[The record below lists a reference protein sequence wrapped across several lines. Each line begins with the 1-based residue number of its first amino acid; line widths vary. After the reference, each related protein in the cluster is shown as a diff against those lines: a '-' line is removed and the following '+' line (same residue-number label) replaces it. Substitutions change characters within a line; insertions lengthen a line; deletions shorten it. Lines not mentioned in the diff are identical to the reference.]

1 MKYLDQVCG
10 LRLKTAVKIISIIGM
25 VASLI
30 GFSVA
35 VNRLTKMSTKS
46 STNETT
52 DAQNLINDT
61 SGAISEGY
69 LISNQ
74 ETGISDYSDSQET
87 TLSPDV
93 VHVSD
98 EDSTEAIVD
107 IRQTENLEEE
117 SSGSGDNIARSKRE
131 APSADNGTS
140 EGLVQ
145 RSVTPGPAEPET
157 STTST
162 DVVIDYDMGEPSQSS
177 VSTESSLMSST
188 PETDLHSS
196 TVTTTTTTTTT
207 SPITEKEIENVTT
220 TTETEK
226 SVEDDVDLPDSKKI
240 PAPAEDKSVQIDG
253 KESDAEETA
262 KMSETEHTTDKEHD
276 HPESSEHDDK
286 TSTDGDDD
294 GTAEDED
301 YSGPSRASLVVTGAG
316 VPICLFGFVANAVLL
331 HSAKKAEKKPLLL
344 WILWAMTL
352 FMFQVVAM
360 IVNLHDLSP
369 YIFSN
374 IMLTML
380 NVGAGYV
387 VFSYRKQLSDPSSYD
402 LKNIEMNGYSM
413 NKGYMELDKGAS
425 GSSAGGDSNV

>member
-35 VNRLTKMSTKS
+35 VNRLTKMSAKS
-46 STNETT
+46 SLNETT
-52 DAQNLINDT
+52 AAQNLINDT

-69 LISNQ
+69 LISNL

-98 EDSTEAIVD
+98 EDSTEATED

-117 SSGSGDNIARSKRE
+117 SSGSGEIIARSKRE
-131 APSADNGTS
+131 VQSADNGTANS
-140 EGLVQ
+140 KDLLQ
-145 RSVTPGPAEPET
+145 DSVIPPPLSPE
-157 STTST
+157 TTST
-162 DVVIDYDMGEPSQSS
+162 NVVIDYDMSEPSQSS
-177 VSTESSLMSST
+177 VSTESSLISST
-188 PETDLHSS
+188 PETDSHST
-196 TVTTTTTTTTT
+196 TVTTTTTI
-207 SPITEKEIENVTT
+207 SPTTEKEIENVTT
-220 TTETEK
+220 STKTEK
-226 SVEDDVDLPDSKKI
+226 SVEDDVDLPDSKLF

-253 KESDAEETA
+253 NESDAEETA
-262 KMSETEHTTDKEHD
+262 NMSETEHTTDKEHD
-276 HPESSEHDDK
+276 HPDSSEHDEN
-286 TSTDGDDD
+286 TSTHGEDDE
-294 GTAEDED
+294 TDED
-301 YSGPSRASLVVTGAG
+301 DSHSGPSRSSQVVTGAG

-331 HSAKKAEKKPLLL
+331 HSAKKAEKKPILF

-352 FMFQVVAM
+352 FLYQVVAM

-387 VFSYRKQLSDPSSYD
+387 VLSYRKQLSDPSSYD

-425 GSSAGGDSNV
+425 GSSAGGDNNV

>member
-162 DVVIDYDMGEPSQSS
+162 NVGIDYDVDEPSQSS
-177 VSTESSLMSST
+177 VSTESSLISST

-196 TVTTTTTTTTT
+196 TVTTTTTTT
-207 SPITEKEIENVTT
+207 SPTTEKEIENVTT
-220 TTETEK
+220 TIETEK
-226 SVEDDVDLPDSKKI
+226 SVVEDVDLPGSKQI
-240 PAPAEDKSVQIDG
+240 PALAEDESVQIDG
-253 KESDAEETA
+253 NESDAEETA
-262 KMSETEHTTDKEHD
+262 KMSETEHTTEKEHD
-276 HPESSEHDDK
+276 HSDTSEHDEK
-286 TSTDGDDD
+286 TSTDE
-294 GTAEDED
+294 TAEDVD
-301 YSGPSRASLVVTGAG
+301 YSGPSRASQVVTGAG

-331 HSAKKAEKKPLLL
+331 HSAKKAEKKPLLF

-352 FMFQVVAM
+352 FLYQVVSM

-374 IMLTML
+374 IMLAML
-380 NVGAGYV
+380 NAGAGYV
-387 VFSYRKQLSDPSSYD
+387 VLSYRKQLSDPSSYG

-425 GSSAGGDSNV
+425 GSSAGGDNNV

>member
-35 VNRLTKMSTKS
+35 VNRLTKMSAKS
-46 STNETT
+46 SLNETT
-52 DAQNLINDT
+52 DSQNLINDT

-74 ETGISDYSDSQET
+74 ETGISDDSDSQET

-93 VHVSD
+93 VHVPD
-98 EDSTEAIVD
+98 EDSTEATED
-107 IRQTENLEEE
+107 IRQTEYLEEE
-117 SSGSGDNIARSKRE
+117 SSGSGEIIARSKRE
-131 APSADNGTS
+131 VQSADNGTGTS
-140 EGLVQ
+140 KGLVTD
-145 RSVTPGPAEPET
+145 SVTPPPTE
-157 STTST
+157 SSSIN
-162 DVVIDYDMGEPSQSS
+162 VVIDYDMGEPSQSS

>member
-1 MKYLDQVCG
+1 MTLSVCMHVRLSPVFG

-35 VNRLTKMSTKS
+35 VNQLTKMSAKS
-46 STNETT
+46 SLNDTT

-74 ETGISDYSDSQET
+74 ETGISDDSDSQET

-93 VHVSD
+93 VHVPD
-98 EDSTEAIVD
+98 EDSTEAIED

-117 SSGSGDNIARSKRE
+117 SSGSGDIIARSKRE

-157 STTST
+157 STTSPN
-162 DVVIDYDMGEPSQSS
+162 VVIDYDMDEPSQSS
-177 VSTESSLMSST
+177 VSTESSLISST
-188 PETDLHSS
+188 PETDLQSS
-196 TVTTTTTTTTT
+196 TVTTTTTTTTSPT
-207 SPITEKEIENVTT
+207 SEKEIENVTT

-226 SVEDDVDLPDSKKI
+226 SVEDDVDLPDSKQI
-240 PAPAEDKSVQIDG
+240 PAPAEDESVQIDG
-253 KESDAEETA
+253 NESDAEETA
-262 KMSETEHTTDKEHD
+262 KKSETEHTTDKEHD
-276 HPESSEHDDK
+276 HPDSSEHDEK

-294 GTAEDED
+294 ETAEDED
-301 YSGPSRASLVVTGAG
+301 YSGPSRASQVMTGAG

-331 HSAKKAEKKPLLL
+331 HSAKK
-344 WILWAMTL
+344 
-352 FMFQVVAM
+352 
-360 IVNLHDLSP
+360 
-369 YIFSN
+369 
-374 IMLTML
+374 
-380 NVGAGYV
+380 V
-387 VFSYRKQLSDPSSYD
+387 VFNMFKLQ
-402 LKNIEMNGYSM
+402 
-413 NKGYMELDKGAS
+413 
-425 GSSAGGDSNV
+425 

>member
-10 LRLKTAVKIISIIGM
+10 LRLKTTVKIISIIGM

-35 VNRLTKMSTKS
+35 VNRLTKMSAKS
-46 STNETT
+46 SLNETT
-52 DAQNLINDT
+52 DSQNLINDT

-74 ETGISDYSDSQET
+74 ETGISDDSDSQET

-93 VHVSD
+93 VHVPD
-98 EDSTEAIVD
+98 EDSTEATED
-107 IRQTENLEEE
+107 IRQTEYLEEE
-117 SSGSGDNIARSKRE
+117 SSGSGEIIARSKRE
-131 APSADNGTS
+131 VQSADNGTGTS
-140 EGLVQ
+140 KGLVTD
-145 RSVTPGPAEPET
+145 SVTPPPTE
-157 STTST
+157 SSSIN
-162 DVVIDYDMGEPSQSS
+162 VVIDYDMGEPSQSS

-425 GSSAGGDSNV
+425 GSSAGGDNNV